1 MTAPTTLGSLS
12 IYGRDK
18 KGDEKQMKKW
28 LKAAFIRAVKTFA
41 QTAASLITV
50 GAVISEIDWVMVAS
64 ASAVAFIY
72 SILTSLAGLP
82 EVKE

>member
-1 MTAPTTLGSLS
+1 
-12 IYGRDK
+12 
-18 KGDEKQMKKW
+18 MKKW
-28 LKAAFIRAVKTFA
+28 IKAALIRAIKTFA
-41 QTAASLITV
+41 QTGASLITV
-50 GAVISEIDWVMVAS
+50 GAVLSDIDWVMIAS